1 MVVAMAHTVPLTPAL
16 DANIHTPDTSVS
28 RRAGTVGLVKTRSA
42 ETRVEGACAKGD
54 YCPVWL
60 DRVIRREGPGIL
72 RMLWR
77 FLGSEQDAM
86 DAYQD
91 CFCKLVALN
100 STRIPKNVRAYAYRT
115 AMNIATDLVRTRTR
129 RAAHRPAVQR
139 AAADRASVQ
148 AESVEDDDHAVGRAG
163 TLRDAMARLPRHL
176 RDVVLLRDLSRWSYK
191 QVGQALGI
199 GPATARVYRRH
210 AVVKLAE
217 LMGDGGAP

>member
-1 MVVAMAHTVPLTPAL
+1 MAHTVPLTPAL

-28 RRAGTVGLVKTRSA
+28 RRAGTVGLVQTRSVQS
-42 ETRVEGACAKGD
+42 RVEGICAKAD
-54 YCPVWL
+54 FSPAWL

-77 FLGSEQDAM
+77 FLGSEQDTM

-91 CFCKLVALN
+91 CFCKLAALN

-115 AMNIATDLVRTRTR
+115 AMNIATDLVRTRAR
-129 RAAHRPAVQR
+129 RATHRPAVQR
-139 AAADRASVQ
+139 AAADRADAQ
-148 AESVEDDDHAVGRAG
+148 AAPVEGDNQAVGRAG
-163 TLRDAMARLPRHL
+163 ALRDAMARLPRHL